1 MCGICG
7 EVRFDGF
14 SPSVTAVSIMADVL
28 APRGPDGSGVVVR
41 GNVGLGHRR
50 LRILDLSDKSQQ
62 PMIDPELG
70 LSLVF
75 NGCIYNFRELRSELE
90 EKGYKFFSSGDT
102 EVILKAWHAWGEE
115 CVSRFHGMFAFVIH
129 ERDSGRVVMARDR
142 FGIKPLYIAEVEGA
156 LRFASSLP
164 ALVKAGG
171 VDTSIDV
178 AALHNYMTFHAVV
191 PPPPYDPERRP
202 QASSGDR
209 SRL

>member
-7 EVRFDGF
+7 EVRFDGA
-14 SPSVTAVSIMADVL
+14 SPSVAAVSIMADVL
-28 APRGPDGSGVVVR
+28 APRGPDSAGVMVR

-62 PMIDPELG
+62 PMVDPDLG

-90 EKGYKFFSSGDT
+90 AKGYRFFSDGDT
-102 EVILKAWHAWGEE
+102 EVILKAWHAWGPD
-115 CVSRFHGMFAFVIH
+115 CVSRFHGMFAFAIH
-129 ERDSGRVVMARDR
+129 ERDTGRVAMARDR
-142 FGIKPLYIAEVEGA
+142 FGIKPLYLAEISGG

-171 VDTSIDV
+171 IDTSIDV
-178 AALHNYMTFHAVV
+178 TALHHYMTFHAVV
-191 PPPPYDPERRP
+191 PPPRTI
-202 QASSGDR
+202 
-209 SRL
+209 